1 MRWPTAR
8 DAAPS
13 APAADAVAV
22 PSAPAPVVP
31 SRHRR
36 IERDTS
42 MEAAAHQAGVL
53 SQASREVSDTS
64 QRAAE
69 SLTELRAAIGEI
81 STSVNRASAVAAEAV
96 QDAQAVDAR
105 IAALQAASEAITDLV
120 ELITAISQQSRILA
134 LNAFVEAARAG
145 EVGRGFA
152 VVAQEVKQ
160 LAGRTAQA
168 AADIGAQVAAVQDET
183 SQAVAVISRIGGT
196 LGSIADAQESI
207 AAAVEQQ
214 RVATDR
220 VVENVDRA
228 ASGSARITEAV
239 AQLADSQ
246 RVVYV
251 RRALDV
257 AQQLLDD
264 AGGVALGDEHQ
275 TLSVTDQAT
284 SAIRTAELPELLLG
298 GVALERSDDP
308 KRHARLVDDVVT
320 QVGGSCTLFQRLD
333 DEGSMV
339 RAATSVV
346 TPAGRRNIGTFIP
359 RTNPDGSPNP
369 VLAAVH
375 AGKIYTGA
383 ATVAD
388 RPYFTAYAGLHSPAG
403 DLIGM
408 LYVGLP
414 LDAMS
419 S

>member
-1 MRWPTAR
+1 MRWPAAR
-8 DAAPS
+8 DAAAPAP
-13 APAADAVAV
+13 APAAAASQV
-22 PSAPAPVVP
+22 PSALA
-31 SRHRR
+31 SRPRR
-36 IERDTS
+36 VERDTS
-42 MEAAAHQAGVL
+42 MAAAAQQAGVL

-69 SLTELRAAIGEI
+69 SLAELRAAIGEI
-81 STSVNRASAVAAEAV
+81 STSVGRASTVAEEAV
-96 QDAQAVDAR
+96 RDARDVDAR
-105 IAALQAASEAITDLV
+105 IVALQSASEAITDLV

-145 EVGRGFA
+145 DVGRGFA

-183 SQAVAVISRIGGT
+183 AQAVAVISRIGGT
-196 LGSIADAQESI
+196 LGSIAEAQDSI

-264 AGGVALGDEHQ
+264 AGGIALGEVREPL
-275 TLSVTDQAT
+275 TVTDQAT
-284 SAIRTAELPELLLG
+284 SATHRVEVPELLLG
-298 GVALERSDDP
+298 GVPLDRDDDP
-308 KRHARLVDDVVT
+308 RRRARLVDDVVQ
-320 QVGGSCTLFQRLD
+320 QVGGSCTVFQRLD

-359 RTNPDGSPNP
+359 RTNPDGTPNP

-375 AGKIYTGA
+375 AGEVYTGA

-419 S
+419 A

>member
-8 DAAPS
+8 DAVPTAPAAVVAATPS
-13 APAADAVAV
+13 AP
-22 PSAPAPVVP
+22 PPRIP
-31 SRHRR
+31 SRPRR

-42 MEAAAHQAGVL
+42 MEAAAQQAGVL

-64 QRAAE
+64 RQAAE
-69 SLTELRAAIGEI
+69 SLAELRAAIGEI
-81 STSVNRASAVAAEAV
+81 STSVTSASVVAEEAV
-96 QDAQAVDAR
+96 RDAQAVDAR
-105 IAALQAASEAITDLV
+105 IVALQTASEAITDRV

-183 SQAVAVISRIGGT
+183 GQAVAVISRIGGT
-196 LGSIADAQESI
+196 LGAIAEAQDSI

-220 VVENVDRA
+220 VVANVDRA

-257 AQQLLDD
+257 AQQFLDD
-264 AGGVALGDEHQ
+264 AGGVALGEERQ
-275 TLSVTDQAT
+275 TLQVTDQAT
-284 SAIRTAELPELLLG
+284 SATRTAVLPALLLG
-298 GVALERSDDP
+298 GIPMDRDDDP
-308 KRHARLVDDVVT
+308 KRRARLVDDVVA

-346 TPAGRRNIGTFIP
+346 TPAGRRNIGTYIP
-359 RTNPDGSPNP
+359 RTNPDGGANP

-375 AGKIYTGA
+375 AGAVYTGA

-403 DLIGM
+403 ELIGM